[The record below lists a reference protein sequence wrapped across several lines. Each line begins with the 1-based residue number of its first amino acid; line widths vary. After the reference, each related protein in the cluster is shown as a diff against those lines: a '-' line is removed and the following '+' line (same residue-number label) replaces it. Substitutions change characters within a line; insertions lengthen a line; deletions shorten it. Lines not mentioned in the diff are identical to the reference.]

1 MAQVSFKGYVS
12 RVSEKYIDVSERH
25 SKPDGQGGWET
36 VGYTNFRVWIPE
48 AQRGQKFEEKAFV
61 EVSGKQKTETTEK
74 DGRKY
79 NNLIVSAESI
89 IVAPKRDNGTKTIES
104 ATDILN
110 ESDPF

>member
-12 RVSEKYIDVSERH
+12 RVAEKYIDVSERH

-61 EVSGKQKTETTEK
+61 EISGKQKTETSEK
-74 DGRKY
+74 DGKKY
-79 NNLIVSAESI
+79 NNLIVSADSI
-89 IVAPKRDNGTKTIES
+89 IVAPKRDTGTKSIQS
-104 ATDILN
+104 AVDILDD
-110 ESDPF
+110 SSPF